1 MRFDRRAQARTSSG
15 EWAARILRDNIAAG
29 HLRPGQR
36 LSERQLVDD
45 LDVSRNT
52 LREAFRLLTHENLLN
67 HELNRGI
74 FVRELNVTDI
84 EDIYRVRKIVECGA
98 IRPIDA
104 PPGRRL
110 AAVRQA
116 VADGDAA
123 ARAERWQDLGTAN
136 IHFHEGIA
144 GLAGSERVNEQM
156 ARIFAEL
163 RLGFHAMPDRRRFH
177 QPYLA
182 GNHDILN
189 LLEAGEGKPAART
202 LADYLDEAETQLR
215 NAYT

>member
-1 MRFDRRAQARTSSG
+1 M
-15 EWAARILRDNIAAG
+15 
-29 HLRPGQR
+29 
-36 LSERQLVDD
+36 VDD

-74 FVRELNVTDI
+74 FVRELNAEDI

-98 IRPIDA
+98 VRPISRPA
-104 PPGRRL
+104 GERLGPLRR
-110 AAVRQA
+110 AVS
-116 VADGDAA
+116 DGDAA
-123 ARAERWQDLGTAN
+123 ARDERWQDLGTAN

-144 GLAGSERVNEQM
+144 GLAESERVDELM

-177 QPYLA
+177 EPYLA
-182 GNHDILN
+182 GNHDLLK
-189 LLEAGEGKPAART
+189 LLEAGEGRRAADL
-202 LADYLDEAETQLR
+202 LADYLDEAEAQLR
-215 NAYT
+215 NAYS